1 MYRYMHTVR
10 LYNSTD
16 QADVRP
22 ASSVEPQAETRSQFD
37 YATWHER
44 LRGST
49 ANRPEASSPASV
61 YQLDYAIWQ
70 SRLQP
75 ANRSLS
81 SQEPAGELVVF
92 KAPTNLERAG
102 QQAA

>member
-16 QADVRP
+16 EADVRP
-22 ASSVEPQAETRSQFD
+22 ASNVEPLSEMRSQLD
-37 YATWHER
+37 YATWYER
-44 LRGST
+44 LRGAT

-61 YQLDYAIWQ
+61 YQLDYAMWQ

-75 ANRSLS
+75 ANSRADRQKPVAPVVDFVSTAQQ
-81 SQEPAGELVVF
+81 SQ
-92 KAPTNLERAG
+92 RD